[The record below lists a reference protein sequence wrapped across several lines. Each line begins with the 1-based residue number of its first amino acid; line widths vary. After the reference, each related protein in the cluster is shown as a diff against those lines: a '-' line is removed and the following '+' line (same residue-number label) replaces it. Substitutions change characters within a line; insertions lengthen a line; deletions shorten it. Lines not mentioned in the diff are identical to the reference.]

1 MSYNNRGEYDPPEPI
16 ECLEL
21 HLKEVL
27 LKNYNGTIPLCID
40 FAKFFV
46 LNAKVLKVM
55 KFGVCGTYNEKWMA
69 NQQRRLQLDKRAS
82 RDARFDFEQYT
93 GSCRFFYN
101 KHKHDMWMADPFD
114 SSLCKCC

>member
-1 MSYNNRGEYDPPEPI
+1 MKNVGPYDILIGPI
-16 ECLEL
+16 ECLNL
-21 HLKEVL
+21 HLKATVVN
-27 LKNYNGTIPLCID
+27 NYRGMQPDVN

-82 RDARFDFEQYT
+82 RDARFDFERDFDIPSFCDHYHFH
-93 GSCRFFYN
+93 G
-101 KHKHDMWMADPFD
+101 MWTVDPFG
-114 SSLCKCC
+114 SS